1 MQARHSPP
9 TRIALPVGFIV
20 VLGMLAGLPPLSIDI
35 SLPGLPAIGAELG
48 ATDSQ
53 MQATLGAF
61 MLTFGFGQLAWG
73 PLSDRHGRLRVIL
86 LGLAVYV
93 VAAIACTLAADGAA
107 LIGWRAVQGFGAS
120 AASVAGIALVRD
132 VFPQPQQRATIQSF
146 IVAVLSLAPI
156 VAPLIGAFVI
166 HAVGWRGLFAVLAG
180 AGLLL
185 AVIVAIRLRAGRL
198 RALRGVQPADPESE
212 GPGSG
217 TDQPSQE
224 SAERPAGYRG
234 FLALPHARALSCA
247 LGVVFCGMFVFIS
260 GSPFVLIDGMGVSSS
275 VYAIAFALASGAVL
289 AGSLATA
296 RLSQRGV
303 PPQRVLY
310 AGVRGAACAG
320 VAALAVGLALR
331 GAHGQWWEIALFVVA
346 MAASLFFGGFIMP
359 TIFAL
364 GLQDAGAMAGVG
376 AAVLGASQMLGGAL
390 GSTAVGALPVA
401 PIVAVG
407 TLAALCGVAIWII
420 ARVTFGRT
428 PS

>member
-185 AVIVAIRLRAGRL
+185 AVIVGVRLRAGRL
-198 RALRGVQPADPESE
+198 RALRGVQPAGPESA
-212 GPGSG
+212 GSG
-217 TDQPSQE
+217 AGQPPRE
-224 SAERPAGYRG
+224 GGGRPAGYRG

-260 GSPFVLIDGMGVSSS
+260 GSPFVLIDGMGVTSS
-275 VYAIAFALASGAVL
+275 VYAIAFALASAAVL
-289 AGSLATA
+289 AGSLTTA

-320 VAALAVGLALR
+320 LAALAVGLALR
-331 GAHGQWWEIALFVVA
+331 GAHGQWWEIAVFVVA

-390 GSTAVGALPVA
+390 GSTAVGVLPVA
-401 PIVAVG
+401 PVVAVG

-428 PS
+428 SS

>member
-1 MQARHSPP
+1 MNERHSPQA
-9 TRIALPVGFIV
+9 RIALPIGFII

-35 SLPGLPAIGAELG
+35 SLPGLPAIGTELR

-73 PLSDRHGRLRVIL
+73 PLSDRHGRLRIIL

-93 VAAIACTLAADGAA
+93 GAAVACMLANDGAS

-132 VFPQPQQRATIQSF
+132 VFPQPRQRTTIQSF

-156 VAPLIGAFVI
+156 VAPLLGAFVI

-185 AVIVAIRLRAGRL
+185 AVIVSIRLRAGRL
-198 RALRGVQPADPESE
+198 RALQGEQAAAPA
-212 GPGSG
+212 
-217 TDQPSQE
+217 SQE
-224 SAERPAGYRG
+224 EAAEPAAPSPPGYRR

-260 GSPFVLIDGMGVSSS
+260 GSPFVLIDGMGVSSAG
-275 VYAIAFALASGAVL
+275 YAIAFALASAAVL

-303 PPQRVLY
+303 SPRRVLA
-310 AGVRGAACAG
+310 AGARGAACAG
-320 VAALAVGLALR
+320 LAALAVGLALR
-331 GAHGQWWEIALFVVA
+331 GAQGQWWEVAVFVVA
-346 MAASLFFGGFIMP
+346 MGASLFFGGFIMP
-359 TIFAL
+359 AIYAL

-390 GSTAVGALPVA
+390 GSTAVGLLPVA
-401 PIVAVG
+401 PVVAVG
-407 TLAALCGVAIWII
+407 ALAAVCGVAMWAI
-420 ARVTFGRT
+420 AHATFKRE
-428 PS
+428 PSR